1 MSFFKIQAARLAKA
15 MAQAREEA
23 LIERVGEVLGEKVDR
38 AAVVQ
43 LGKDKR
49 LTATNDKPDMPV
61 TFVLDGKPIL
71 FVGVPKVE
79 FTGAEIS
86 ATQEIRRL

>member
-1 MSFFKIQAARLAKA
+1 MSFFKIQAARLAAA
-15 MAQAREEA
+15 MAQGREQA
-23 LIERVGEVLGEKVDR
+23 LIDRVGEVMGI
-38 AAVVQ
+38 VVTREEVAQ
-43 LGKDKR
+43 LGKERRLVGTTEDADKQC
-49 LTATNDKPDMPV
+49 TYI
-61 TFVLDGKPIL
+61 LDGKPIL